1 MWIDQH
7 PSAFE
12 WLDVTGNILFVKT
25 QYRCLNGLGSPLQG
39 AEVGL
44 PTPMYNQQPSVFS
57 ALIFINRPVIFR
69 KTGRP

>member
-1 MWIDQH
+1 MGIDQH

-25 QYRCLNGLGSPLQG
+25 QSRCLNGLGSPLQG
-39 AEVGL
+39 AEVGQS
-44 PTPMYNQQPSVFS
+44 TPMYNQRPSVLA
-57 ALIFINRPVIFR
+57 ALIFMNCPVIFR